1 MEENKSEIIDI
12 DSNMNSNNINNEEE
26 NKSHK
31 KRLLL
36 LLLLLFFII
45 IIVFSVG
52 FIIKRNSGSMSF
64 NIDIDDDGIPDLNLD
79 FDTKECKVN
88 CSKDNKKPNTN
99 IDYGGN
105 KKPTFNVDT
114 TGDGK
119 ADTNLINQD
128 RDGDGKCDL
137 NCDTND
143 DG

>member
-64 NIDIDDDGIPDLNLD
+64 NIDIDDDILLNSANDIETIVKLGE
-79 FDTKECKVN
+79 K
-88 CSKDNKKPNTN
+88 
-99 IDYGGN
+99 IG
-105 KKPTFNVDT
+105 
-114 TGDGK
+114 
-119 ADTNLINQD
+119 
-128 RDGDGKCDL
+128 RKC
-137 NCDTND
+137 
-143 DG
+143 